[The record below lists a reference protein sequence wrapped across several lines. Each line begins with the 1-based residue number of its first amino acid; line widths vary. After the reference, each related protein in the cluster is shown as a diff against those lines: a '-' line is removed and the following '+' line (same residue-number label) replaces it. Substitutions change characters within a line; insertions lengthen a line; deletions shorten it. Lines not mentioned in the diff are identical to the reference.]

1 MAAQIRLR
9 HSIREHFS
17 FFVLTLRIRPR
28 SANILF
34 VSGGGG
40 GGGGGAEFPPFFSP
54 FRFNIL
60 LFPRRRKTFFLSPR
74 KGDVKCKKKERR
86 GGGRGQTVGGKVGGG
101 GGRIFDFDFLH
112 FSLSLLFLHLRLSV
126 DGKGAKSRIYAKL
139 SPASFKAGQKL
150 GAKASQA
157 KYFLYNTKTVQKQ
170 AFAIAKNCLVQDAII
185 YWLEARNFE
194 SPRQIETH

>member
-1 MAAQIRLR
+1 MQ
-9 HSIREHFS
+9 
-17 FFVLTLRIRPR
+17 
-28 SANILF
+28 
-34 VSGGGG
+34 
-40 GGGGGAEFPPFFSP
+40 
-54 FRFNIL
+54 
-60 LFPRRRKTFFLSPR
+60 
-74 KGDVKCKKKERR
+74 KERKKR
-86 GGGRGQTVGGKVGGG
+86 GRGRGQTVGGKVGG

-185 YWLEARNFE
+185 Y
-194 SPRQIETH
+194 